1 MRALSNFLVI
11 GVAFCVQCVHAD
23 TEDIARR
30 FAEECREAAKKAEAC
45 GRTSVEGRDGW
56 FFLTS
61 ELRHVGMGRFWGRD
75 AARVSRA
82 VKPENADPLPAII
95 DFNEQLRQKGIEL
108 IFVPVPP
115 KAVVYPDMLSGSI
128 ASNLKEVMPRLD
140 IAHQEFYEVLRNHG
154 VRVLDL
160 APVFL
165 AARGSVS
172 RPVYCRQDSHWS
184 GAGIE
189 LAAGEIARRIK
200 AEAGFQSSRNVSLI
214 KEQRTVEITGDL
226 VAALKNADVEHERL
240 QLAFINATS
249 DSALGILQPDR
260 DSPVLLMGDSHTIVF
275 HAGGDMHATGAGL
288 PDHLA
293 YELGRSIDLI
303 GVRGS
308 GATPSRINL
317 FRRGSADS
325 SYLAKK
331 KVVIWCV
338 SAREFTESSGWRKVP
353 VSR

>member
-1 MRALSNFLVI
+1 MRALCNFLAI
-11 GVAFCVQCVHAD
+11 GIAFCVQCVHAD

-30 FAEECREAAKKAEAC
+30 FAEECREAAKKAEAG
-45 GRTSVEGRDGW
+45 GRISVEGRDGW

-61 ELRHVGMGRFWGRD
+61 ELRHMGVGRFWGRD
-75 AARVSRA
+75 ATRVSRA
-82 VKPENADPLPAII
+82 LKLENADPLPAII
-95 DFNEQLRQKGIEL
+95 DCNEQLKQKGIEL
-108 IFVPVPP
+108 IFIPVPP
-115 KAVVYPDMLSGSI
+115 KAIVYPDMLSGSV
-128 ASNLKEVMPRLD
+128 ASDLKKIIPRLD
-140 IAHQEFYEVLRNHG
+140 IAHQEFYEVLRKHG

-184 GAGIE
+184 GVGIE

-200 AEAGFQSSRNVSLI
+200 KEVGFQSSRNISPT
-214 KEQRTVEITGDL
+214 KKQRTVEITGDL
-226 VAALKNADVEHERL
+226 VATVKNPDVEHERL
-240 QLAFINATS
+240 RLIFVNATS
-249 DSALGILQPDR
+249 GSASRILQLDR

-293 YELGRSIDLI
+293 YKLGCSVDLI

-317 FRRGSADS
+317 FRRGSADR